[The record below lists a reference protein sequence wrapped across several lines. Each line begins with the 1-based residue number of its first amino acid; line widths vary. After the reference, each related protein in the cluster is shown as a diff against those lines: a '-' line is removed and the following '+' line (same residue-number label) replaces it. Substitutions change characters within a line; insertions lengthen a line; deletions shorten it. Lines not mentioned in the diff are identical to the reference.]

1 MQVTEIKIE
10 ELKIK
15 QSAKITAAEEI
26 NLYKNLYEKYKVRV
40 PIVIDSEKN
49 IFMGEAKYY
58 AARELN
64 LETMP
69 CVMLDEMSEEELKL
83 SQLVEYRAQQ
93 LLEFDEDILFE
104 ELKKLGEEAFITGFD
119 MEELEAALADK
130 AAAEETEEI
139 EIPEVEE
146 ENFSQQGDIYLLGK
160 HRLMCGDSTSEKDV
174 VTLMNGEEAD
184 LMVTDPPYNVNYEG
198 TNGLKIKNDH
208 MKNSEF
214 YQFLKKF
221 YENAFKVMKEGAGF
235 YVFHADSETYSFRRA
250 LEEAGFKLSQCLI
263 WIKNG
268 FNLSRQDYNWK
279 HEPCLYGWKEGKK
292 HYFIK
297 DYTQDTILEAEENL
311 KKLSKNELLK
321 YIEGMRENYLQ
332 YSTAI
337 LENKPLKNDVHP
349 TMKPIKL
356 LSRLIINSSRK
367 NSNVIDL
374 FGGSGSTL
382 IACEQLERKAFLMEF
397 DEKYADVIVKRYM
410 KMGKDDIQLIRNG
423 VTYNWEEIKDNFTGE

>member
-1 MQVTEIKIE
+1 MEVREIKIE
-10 ELKIK
+10 DLKIK
-15 QSAKITAAEEI
+15 ESVKKTAAEEI
-26 NLYKNLYEKYKVRV
+26 NLYKNLYEKYQVRV
-40 PIVIDSEKN
+40 PIIIDAENN

-58 AARELN
+58 AAKELK

-69 CVMLDEMSEEELKL
+69 CIKLDEMSEEELKI
-83 SQLVEYRAQQ
+83 SQLVEYKAQQ
-93 LLEFDEDILFE
+93 MLEFDEDLLFQ
-104 ELKKLGEEAFITGFD
+104 ELKKLGDQAFITGFD
-119 MEELEAALADK
+119 LEELEAALSDK
-130 AAAEETEEI
+130 AAAEEVEEI
-139 EIPEVEE
+139 DIPETKEE
-146 ENFSQQGDIYLLGK
+146 YFSKQGDIYLLGR

-174 VTLMNGEEAD
+174 LTLMNGEQAD
-184 LMVTDPPYNVNYEG
+184 LMVTDPPYNIDYEG
-198 TNGLKIKNDH
+198 SDGQKIKNDH
-208 MKNSEF
+208 MKSSEF

-221 YENAFKVMKEGAGF
+221 YENAFKVMKEGAAF
-235 YVFHADSETYSFRRA
+235 YVFHADIETQAFRGA

-279 HEPCLYGWKEGKK
+279 HEPCLYGWKEGKR

-297 DYTQDTILEAEENL
+297 DYTQDTILECEENL
-311 KKLSKNELLK
+311 KKMSKTELLN
-321 YIEGMRENYLQ
+321 YIEGLRQNYLQ

-367 NSNVIDL
+367 DSNIIDL

-382 IACEQLERKAFLMEF
+382 IASEQLERKAFLMEF

-410 KMGKDDIQLIRNG
+410 KMGKDDIQLVRDG
-423 VTYNWEEIKDNFTGE
+423 VIYSWKDIKEYFEE

>member
-40 PIVIDSEKN
+40 PIIIDSEKN

-58 AARELN
+58 AAKELN
-64 LETMP
+64 LETIP

-104 ELKKLGEEAFITGFD
+104 ELKNLGEEAFLTGFD
-119 MEELEAALADK
+119 MEELEAALTDK

-208 MKNSEF
+208 MKSSEF

-221 YENAFKVMKEGAGF
+221 YENTFKVMKEGAGF

>member
-1 MQVTEIKIE
+1 MEVREIKIE
-10 ELKIK
+10 DLKIK
-15 QSAKITAAEEI
+15 ESVKKTAAEEI
-26 NLYKNLYEKYKVRV
+26 NLYKKLYEKYQVRV
-40 PIVIDSEKN
+40 PIIIDVENN

-58 AARELN
+58 AAKELK
-64 LETMP
+64 LETIP
-69 CVMLDEMSEEELKL
+69 CVMLDEMSEEELKI
-83 SQLVEYRAQQ
+83 SQLVEYKAQQ
-93 LLEFDEDILFE
+93 MLEFDEDLLFQ
-104 ELKKLGEEAFITGFD
+104 ELKKLGDQAFITGFD
-119 MEELEAALADK
+119 LEELEAALSDK
-130 AAAEETEEI
+130 AAAEEVEEI
-139 EIPEVEE
+139 DIPETKEE
-146 ENFSQQGDIYLLGK
+146 YFSKQGDIYLLGR

-174 VTLMNGEEAD
+174 LTLMDGEQAD
-184 LMVTDPPYNVNYEG
+184 LMITDPPYNINYEG
-198 TNGLKIKNDH
+198 SDGQKIKNDH
-208 MKNSEF
+208 MKSSEF

-221 YENAFKVMKEGAGF
+221 YENVFKVMKEGAAF
-235 YVFHADSETYSFRRA
+235 YVFHADIETQAFRGA

-279 HEPCLYGWKEGKK
+279 HEPCLYGWKEGKR

-297 DYTQDTILEAEENL
+297 DYTQDTILECEENL
-311 KKLSKNELLK
+311 KKMSKTELLK
-321 YIEGMRENYLQ
+321 YIEDLRQNYLQ

-367 NSNVIDL
+367 DSNIIDL

-382 IACEQLERKAFLMEF
+382 IASEQLERKAFLMEF

-410 KMGKDDIQLIRNG
+410 KMGKDDIQLVRDG
-423 VTYNWEEIKDNFTGE
+423 VIYSWNDIKEYFEE